1 MIEQF
6 CTPSGIKLER
16 STSQLHPAKNIRDMI
31 DSLNTERG
39 MFMSSGVEYPGRYT
53 RWDIGFVRPPL
64 EVIARDCE
72 CHFNALNDR
81 GVALLAIFDD
91 ILTSVANAVVRGRSD
106 RHLILEMRVSEE
118 IFVEEERSLQPSVF
132 TPLRSLL
139 QEFRGIND
147 TLLGLYGAF
156 GHDLIFQFEKIEKTR
171 KRPVDSKEM
180 HLFLPDS
187 ILLLDRRKESLIQF
201 DYTFERGG
209 KTTRGR
215 DNSPFDPLPP
225 LCSRES
231 EVGEVFSP
239 HSQDMFAQMVDKARL
254 HMQIGDIYALVLHR
268 RFSVK
273 GEFVPA
279 KLWELMT
286 VFNPS
291 PYEFLCQFGD
301 EQLIGTSPEMFI
313 RVSGDRVES
322 CPISGTIRRGN
333 NAMEDADAIRRL
345 INSEKDEVELTMCTD
360 VDRNDKARI
369 CIPGSVKLIDR
380 RLIER
385 YAGLFHTVDHV
396 EGRLRPELTGID
408 AFLSHM
414 WAATLTGSPKPMA
427 VRLIERMEHEPR
439 EWYGGAVGA
448 LLFNGDVSTGITIR
462 TIHVKDKHAHYRVG
476 ASLVFDSKGA
486 EEEMET
492 RTKATVFFHVI
503 DSLKGKKSA
512 SSNPIARRKPGEGL
526 KLILVDNE
534 DSFVHILAD
543 YFRQTGAKVSTYR
556 HGLDV
561 DQILTMMPDMVVH
574 SPGPGRPSDFGVP
587 QLVRVLAE
595 NGIAQFGVC
604 LGLQGIVEA
613 FGGSLS
619 LLNEPRQGKRWTI
632 AHGGIDLFSGIL
644 SPCEVGAYHALY
656 ANESTL
662 PGCLEVLARTNDGV
676 IMAVRHRVLP
686 IRAVQFHPE
695 SILSMRQSVGY
706 RLIVN
711 MIEQHRALNAA
722 QGILEMPSDRVCSS

>member
-1 MIEQF
+1 MVEHF
-6 CTPSGIKLER
+6 CTPSGIKLGR
-16 STSQLHPAKNIRDMI
+16 SASQLHHPHNIRDMI
-31 DSLNTERG
+31 SLLNAERG
-39 MFMSSGVEYPGRYT
+39 MFLSSGVEYPGRYT

-64 EVIARDCE
+64 EVIARDRE
-72 CHFNALNDR
+72 CHFNALNER
-81 GVALLAIFDD
+81 GTVLLKIFEDT
-91 ILTSVANAVVRGRSD
+91 LTSTAGAVVRSRSE
-106 RHLILEMRVSEE
+106 RHLTIEMPESEE

-132 TPLRSLL
+132 SPLRSLL
-139 QEFRGIND
+139 REFRGLND
-147 TLLGLYGAF
+147 SLIGLYGAF
-156 GHDLIFQFEKIEKTR
+156 GHDLIFLFEKIEKR
-171 KRPVDSKEM
+171 RMRNASSKEI

-187 ILLLDRRKESLIQF
+187 ILVLDRRKESLMQF
-201 DYTFERGG
+201 DYTFERGEQ
-209 KTTRGR
+209 TTRGR

-225 LCSRES
+225 FCQQKL

-239 HSQDMFAQMVDKARL
+239 HSQAMFAQMVDDARQ
-254 HMQIGDIYALVLHR
+254 HMQVGDIYALVLHR

-286 VFNPS
+286 GFNQS
-291 PYEFLCQFGD
+291 PYEFLCQFGN

-313 RVSGDRVES
+313 RVSGDRIES
-322 CPISGTIRRGN
+322 CPISGTIRRGD

-369 CIPGSVKLIDR
+369 CKPGSIKLIDR

-396 EGRLRPELTGID
+396 EGFLRPELTGID

-427 VRLIERMEHEPR
+427 VRLIEKMEQEPR

-462 TIHVKDKHAHYRVG
+462 TIHVKDGHAHYRVG
-476 ASLVFDSKGA
+476 ASLVFDSKGD

-492 RTKATVFFHVI
+492 QTKATVFFHVI
-503 DSLKGKKSA
+503 DSLKGKKKGAANTLS
-512 SSNPIARRKPGEGL
+512 KKMPGEGL
-526 KLILVDNE
+526 KLILIDNE
-534 DSFVHILAD
+534 DSFVNILAD
-543 YFRQTGAKVSTYR
+543 YFRQTGAEVSTYR
-556 HGLDV
+556 HGLNV
-561 DQILTMMPDMVVH
+561 HKILAMQPDMVVH

-587 QLVRVLAE
+587 ELVRALADKR
-595 NGIAQFGVC
+595 IPQFGVC

-619 LLNEPRQGKRWTI
+619 LLNEPRQGKRWTVT
-632 AHGGIDLFSGIL
+632 HDGSDLFSGIS

-662 PGCLEVLARTNDGV
+662 PDCLAVLARNSDGI

-686 IRAVQFHPE
+686 VRAVQFHPE
-695 SILSMRQSVGY
+695 SILSMRKSVGY
-706 RLIVN
+706 RLIAN
-711 MIEQHRALNAA
+711 LMEQHRALIAA
-722 QGILEMPSDRVCSS
+722 QDPPEMSRDRVYSS